1 MPDALA
7 AVLADPGLP
16 FVCLVSLI
24 AGLVYGFAGF
34 GSALIFMP
42 LGDAVR
48 LAPSA
53 VAAFSMSALASLVTV
68 VPGAWKVADRP
79 TVLTMIGA
87 CVLFTPLGVL
97 ALRFAPPEVIQDR
110 DRDADAPDPGRIL
123 AGWRVPV
130 GAGRGARLGIG
141 ALCGGD
147 GRVDGAERA
156 AGDPVQPR
164 HGGAAG
170 GGDARQ
176 PRGVPDD

>member
-42 LGDAVR
+42 LAT
-48 LAPSA
+48 LFIAPATA

-79 TVLTMIGA
+79 AVLTMIGGA
-87 CVLFTPLGVL
+87 ILFTPLVS
-97 ALRFAPPEVIQDR
+97 
-110 DRDADAPDPGRIL
+110 
-123 AGWRVPV
+123 
-130 GAGRGARLGIG
+130 
-141 ALCGGD
+141 
-147 GRVDGAERA
+147 
-156 AGDPVQPR
+156 
-164 HGGAAG
+164 
-170 GGDARQ
+170 
-176 PRGVPDD
+176 